1 MPSPLLQFGGWYSRL
16 QRDEILAVW
25 RVAKAREGE
34 GEDEETRM
42 ELHVHCHISG
52 GHVLL
57 NFIAQFRFWIF
68 RKELPVVLEAFRHGD
83 RVLFEKHPGTQP
95 TLFLIC
101 F

>member
-1 MPSPLLQFGGWYSRL
+1 M
-16 QRDEILAVW
+16 
-25 RVAKAREGE
+25 
-34 GEDEETRM
+34 RM

-83 RVLFEKHPGTQP
+83 RVLFEKFPGTQP
-95 TLFLIC
+95 TLLLDMLFMEFFTLFLHSRENKLAYAADNRGEVMPVPLSRKL
-101 F
+101 